1 MEYRELL
8 KQRRTVRL
16 FQQKKVSDELLSYLV
31 DAARLASC
39 ASNKQRLRYTVVRTP
54 ELVLEVLKHTR
65 WAGLVQ
71 PRRTPQ
77 AGATAPAAFIVM
89 TTTETELSELLCAD
103 AGAAVQSMEF
113 AACDSGLGCC
123 WLGAIDR
130 EAIEKLLGCGKIVYL
145 AAVGYPAETPRSVEV
160 SAEESV
166 AYYID
171 ENDTLTV
178 PKIRLEDIMKWR

>member
-1 MEYRELL
+1 MEFSALL
-8 KQRRTVRL
+8 KRRRTIRL
-16 FQQKKVSDELLSYLV
+16 FEQKAVADETLAALV
-31 DAARLASC
+31 DAARVASC

-77 AGATAPAAFIVM
+77 PEESSPAAFIVI
-89 TTTETELSELLCAD
+89 TTTEDELSELLCAD
-103 AGAAVQSMEF
+103 AGAAVQSIEF
-113 AACDSGLGCC
+113 AACDAGLGCC

-130 EAIEKLLGCGKIVYL
+130 DAIEKLLGCDRIVYL
-145 AAVGYPAETPRSVEV
+145 AAVGYPAETPRSVDV
-160 SAEESV
+160 SAGESV

-178 PKIRLEDIMKWR
+178 PKIRLEDVMKWR

>member
-1 MEYRELL
+1 MEYAGLL

-16 FQQKKVSDELLSYLV
+16 FRQEAVADETLAALV
-31 DAARLASC
+31 DAARVASC
-39 ASNKQRLRYTVVRTP
+39 ASNKQRLRYIVVRTP
-54 ELVLEVLKHTR
+54 EVVLEVLKHTR

-77 AGATAPAAFIVM
+77 PGVTSPAAFIVI
-89 TTTETELSELLCAD
+89 TTTESELSELLCAD

-113 AACDSGLGCC
+113 AACDAGLGCC

-130 EAIEKLLGCGKIVYL
+130 NAIETLLGCGKIVYL
-145 AAVGYPAETPRSVEV
+145 VAVGYPAETPRSVDV
-160 SAEESV
+160 AVDDSV

-178 PKIRLEDIMKWR
+178 PKIRLEDVMKWR

>member
-1 MEYRELL
+1 MEYAALL

-16 FQQKKVSDELLSYLV
+16 FRQEAVADETLAALV
-31 DAARLASC
+31 DAARVASC
-39 ASNKQRLRYTVVRTP
+39 ASNKQRLRYIVVRTP

-77 AGATAPAAFIVM
+77 PGVTSPAAFIVI
-89 TTTETELSELLCAD
+89 TTTESELSELLCAD

-113 AACDSGLGCC
+113 AACDAGLGCC

-130 EAIEKLLGCGKIVYL
+130 EAIEALLGCEKIVYL
-145 AAVGYPAETPRSVEV
+145 AAVGYPAETPCSVDV
-160 SAEESV
+160 AASDSV

-178 PKIRLEDIMKWR
+178 PKIRLEDVMKWR